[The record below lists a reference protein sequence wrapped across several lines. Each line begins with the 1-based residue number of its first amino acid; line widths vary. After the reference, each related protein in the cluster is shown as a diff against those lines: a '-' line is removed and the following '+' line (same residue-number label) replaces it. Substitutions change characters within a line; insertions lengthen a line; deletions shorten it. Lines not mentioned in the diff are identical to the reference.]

1 MIPPL
6 YATVVTVQVEVFS
19 ILIVSSGLMI
29 FFLIASKAFKKVDP
43 FEKPKGIVLFCTILV
58 GFFDQL
64 TIDNMGKK
72 AARIYAPY
80 IGALAL
86 FLVVSNLSG
95 LFGLAPPTANY
106 SVTLTLALISFVL
119 IQSTVYKVGGLKNF
133 FHRFIEPFPPFI
145 IMNLFGTIAPLVSMS
160 LRLFGNIT
168 SGTILMTLFYTFT
181 GFISGMF
188 PVIGKIDFI
197 GITIGPFLHA
207 YFDVFVGFI
216 QTYIFIMLT
225 TIFIGNEIPQD

>member
-1 MIPPL
+1 MIQL
-6 YATVVTVQVEVFS
+6 LNATVVTVQVEVFS
-19 ILIVSSGLMI
+19 ILIISAGLMI
-29 FFLIASKAFKKVDP
+29 FFLIANNAFKKVDP

-64 TIDNMGKK
+64 TSDNMGKK
-72 AARIYAPY
+72 AARVYAPY
-80 IGALAL
+80 VGALAL

-95 LFGLAPPTANY
+95 LFGMAPPTANY
-106 SVTLTLALISFVL
+106 SVTLTLALITFIM
-119 IQSTVYKVGGLKNF
+119 IQTTVYKVGGLKNF

-145 IMNLFGTIAPLVSMS
+145 VMNIFGTIAPLVSMS

-181 GFISGMF
+181 GFLSGFF
-188 PVIGKIDFI
+188 PFIGRIDFI
-197 GITIGPFLHA
+197 GITLGPLFHA

-225 TIFIGNEIPQD
+225 TIFIGNELPQD